1 MPFTPSHVAAV
12 LPFVRTPLLP
22 AGLVIGSMVPD
33 LFYFVPVDIP
43 REFSHSPL
51 GAVTLD
57 LGVGV
62 LLFSLWR
69 WVFRRPVTDMAP
81 LWVRGRYATAV
92 AGLRDND
99 RDGGRMPWAGF
110 CLLLASSLLI
120 GIASHLLWDAATHPG
135 LITDVFPLLLS
146 EAGPMRLTAWLQHG
160 SSVLGSVVVLVWI
173 GRWASRTP
181 LGEPAP
187 SRLTTTGRVIA
198 VAGVVAVGLALGGY
212 YWVAGIRSGLSP
224 VDSTLVF
231 RTVRLTIGAAA
242 LFAVLSS
249 LVWWTLPAFSRA
261 RPAAS

>member
-12 LPFVRTPLLP
+12 LPFARTPLLP

-57 LGVGV
+57 LGVGA
-62 LLFSLWR
+62 LLFALWR
-69 WVFRRPVTDMAP
+69 WIFRRPVMDLAP
-81 LWVRGRYATAV
+81 LWVRGRFATAEI
-92 AGLRDND
+92 GLRG
-99 RDGGRMPWAGF
+99 RTGEGGMPWAGF
-110 CLLLASSLLI
+110 CLLLASSLLV
-120 GIASHLLWDAATHPG
+120 GIASHLLWDAATHRG

-160 SSVLGSVVVLVWI
+160 SSVLGTVVVLVWI
-173 GRWASRTP
+173 GWWASHTP

-187 SRLTTTGRVIA
+187 SRLTTAGRAIA
-198 VAGVVAVGLALGGY
+198 VAGLVAVGLALGGY
-212 YWVAGIRSGLSP
+212 YWVAGIRTGLSP

-231 RTVRLTIGAAA
+231 RSVRLTIGAAG
-242 LFAVLSS
+242 LFAALLS
-249 LVWWTLPAFSRA
+249 LIWWTLPGYSRA
-261 RPAAS
+261 RSAA